1 MNSVYQVGSVLE
13 FNYLGKIRRVR
24 IEKVKV
30 SAGNPFV
37 GPRTQLITGWD
48 YMADLPTGG
57 YRSFKV
63 ENIRELEV
71 IRA

>member
-48 YMADLPTGG
+48 YMADFPTGG